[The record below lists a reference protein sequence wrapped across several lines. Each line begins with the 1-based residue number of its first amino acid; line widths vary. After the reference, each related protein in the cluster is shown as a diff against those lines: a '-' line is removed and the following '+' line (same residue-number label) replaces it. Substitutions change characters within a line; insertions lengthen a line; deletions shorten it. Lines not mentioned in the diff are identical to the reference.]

1 MPYNVMILKRYV
13 NCIIGIEIITRNIA
27 RLYDKVIFM
36 ASLCM
41 EKSNSM
47 SFLLRLENIK
57 KKKLKICFG
66 DMIDNIQILL

>member
-13 NCIIGIEIITRNIA
+13 NCIIEIITRNIA

-47 SFLLRLENIK
+47 SFLLKLENIK

>member
-1 MPYNVMILKRYV
+1 MILKRYV

-41 EKSNSM
+41 DW
-47 SFLLRLENIK
+47 
-57 KKKLKICFG
+57 KIEQYVIFTKTG
-66 DMIDNIQILL
+66 KY